1 MKVLVSTLFFLV
13 NLFVVF
19 SQNSTTKICNVFSI
33 NDLLNSSKND
43 SIQKIERLAALKFHI
58 LINNY
63 RLKNG
68 LDTIGW
74 DEGLWLTCRNHNLW
88 MASNSDLT
96 HKQLKNTKFFI
107 GEEPNNRYDY
117 TTLNKGNCRWSG
129 ENALYNFNSDGRN
142 IVEITDNI
150 STKSFEQWKNSPGHN
165 RNMLGESHKVHGV
178 AFLLKSYS
186 KEYYPTTIVWGTDL
200 FSFNQDGQFN
210 HSLSPVNPSN
220 LTLFKSNILRK
231 SNVKLDLRQLE
242 SELLQKLYS
251 SYCDKIPG
259 LIEINKAME
268 KASLNHSVYMSTV
281 KQLTHNEVKT
291 KRNFYGQNAK
301 QRMIKATYGLFYL
314 SKNKSKL
321 IESIA
326 VIESDIKTLDI
337 EKLVDEIQTKLDLDK
352 KTSSNN
358 SKMGYGIILKQ
369 NKNSLN
375 IYATRI
381 LGD

>member
-1 MKVLVSTLFFLV
+1 M
-13 NLFVVF
+13 
-19 SQNSTTKICNVFSI
+19 
-33 NDLLNSSKND
+33 
-43 SIQKIERLAALKFHI
+43 
-58 LINNY
+58 
-63 RLKNG
+63 
-68 LDTIGW
+68 
-74 DEGLWLTCRNHNLW
+74 
-88 MASNSDLT
+88 
-96 HKQLKNTKFFI
+96 
-107 GEEPNNRYDY
+107 
-117 TTLNKGNCRWSG
+117 
-129 ENALYNFNSDGRN
+129 
-142 IVEITDNI
+142 
-150 STKSFEQWKNSPGHN
+150 
-165 RNMLGESHKVHGV
+165 
-178 AFLLKSYS
+178 
-186 KEYYPTTIVWGTDL
+186 
-200 FSFNQDGQFN
+200 
-210 HSLSPVNPSN
+210 
-220 LTLFKSNILRK
+220 
-231 SNVKLDLRQLE
+231 
-242 SELLQKLYS
+242 LQKLYS

-326 VIESDIKTLDI
+326 LIESDIKTLDI

>member
-1 MKVLVSTLFFLV
+1 MKVLVSTLFFFI
-13 NLFVVF
+13 NLYVVF
-19 SQNSTTKICNVFSI
+19 SQNSTVKICNVTSI

-74 DEGLWLTCRNHNLW
+74 DEGLWLTCRNHNVW
-88 MASNSDLT
+88 MASNSNLT
-96 HKQLKNTKFFI
+96 HKQNKNTKFFI

-129 ENALYNFNSDGRN
+129 ENALYNYNSDGRN
-142 IVEITDNI
+142 IVEIADNI
-150 STKSFEQWKNSPGHN
+150 SSNSFEQWKNSPGHN
-165 RNMLGESHKVHGV
+165 RNMLGASHKVHGV
-178 AFLLKSYS
+178 AFLLKSNL
-186 KEYYPTTIVWGTDL
+186 KEYYPNTIVWGTDL

-210 HSLSPVNPSN
+210 NTLSPVNPSN
-220 LTLFKSNILRK
+220 LTRIKSNIPLK
-231 SNVKLDLRQLE
+231 SNVKLDLHQLE
-242 SELLQKLYS
+242 AELLQKLYS
-251 SYCDKIPG
+251 SYRDKKNE

-268 KASLNHSVYMSTV
+268 KASLNHSVYMSTS
-281 KQLTHNEVKT
+281 KQLTHYEVKT

-314 SKNKSKL
+314 SKKKSKL

>member
-19 SQNSTTKICNVFSI
+19 SQNSTTKICNISSI
-33 NDLLNSSKND
+33 NDLLNLSKND

-96 HKQLKNTKFFI
+96 HQQLKNTKFFT
-107 GEEPNNRYDY
+107 GEHPNNRYDY
-117 TTLNKGNCRWSG
+117 TTLNKGNCNWSG
-129 ENALYNFNSDGRN
+129 ENALSNFNCDGKN

-150 STKSFEQWKNSPGHN
+150 STTSFEQWKYSPGHN
-165 RNMLGESHKVHGV
+165 ENMLGKSHKVHGV

-186 KEYYPTTIVWGTDL
+186 KEYYPNTIVWGTDL
-200 FSFNQDGQFN
+200 FSSNQDGQFN

-220 LTLFKSNILRK
+220 LTFFKSNILRK
-231 SNVKLDLRQLE
+231 SNVKLNLRKLE
-242 SELLQKLYS
+242 EELLQKLYS
-251 SYCDKIPG
+251 SYSDKKNE

-301 QRMIKATYGLFYL
+301 QRMIKATYGLFCL

-326 VIESDIKTLDI
+326 VIESDIKTLDV
-337 EKLVDEIQTKLDLDK
+337 EQLVDEIQTKLDLDK
-352 KTSSNN
+352 KTNSNN

-369 NKNSLN
+369 DKNRLN